1 MFLELPHKRM
11 DVYAVARELFVEC
24 RKATESFPGEEK
36 YVLQGQIR
44 RAALSVF
51 LNIAEGSSRKST
63 TERKRFYE
71 IARSSVVEIDAG
83 FDAANTAGYIQQKD
97 IEKLGGLVIRTFQML
112 SGLINNT

>member
-11 DVYAVARELFVEC
+11 DVYVAARELLAEC
-24 RKATESFPGEEK
+24 RKATASFPGEEK

-51 LNIAEGSSRKST
+51 LNIAEGASRKST
-63 TERKRFYE
+63 AERRRFYE

-83 FDAANTAGYIQQKD
+83 FDAANSAGYLNERD
-97 IEKLGGLVIRTFQML
+97 IDKLGSLIIRIFQML
-112 SGLINNT
+112 SSLINNT